1 MLWTLSSLRRI
12 HVVDMHTQK
21 RVYIYVY
28 IYIFFLSVP
37 LTQKKKPKDSPLP
50 VSPPPLC
57 SPISD
62 GSGPLSLGPL
72 GRKTQPKAKAKT
84 REVSGVMDQ

>member
-1 MLWTLSSLRRI
+1 
-12 HVVDMHTQK
+12 MHI
-21 RVYIYVY
+21 YIYP
-28 IYIFFLSVP
+28 IFFLVP
-37 LTQKKKPKDSPLP
+37 QIQKKKPKDSPLP

-62 GSGPLSLGPL
+62 GPGPLNLGSL

-84 REVSGVMDQ
+84 REVSGVRDQWESGGVVRVLDS